1 MFKPHVSD
9 NEGINQGLSSN
20 DLLDLNDHDSSSSES
35 SMDIHSE
42 PNPPAMSKSPATS
55 PSPEHHFLNV
65 NDHPYTHV
73 NHTINS
79 LLTSFSTLSLIL
91 ESHQE
96 TESSDASSDDA
107 NLSSYDEDGGMEI
120 GFDDDPLVDAYHDME
135 YISKIGLCS

>member
-35 SMDIHSE
+35 GMDIHSE

-91 ESHQE
+91 ESHQQ
-96 TESSDASSDDA
+96 TDSSDASSHDT
-107 NLSSYDEDGGMEI
+107 NLSSYNEN
-120 GFDDDPLVDAYHDME
+120 DAMQIRSHDH
-135 YISKIGLCS
+135 L